1 MNTQNAEEFSEIMTL
16 SEIARYLKVSEK
28 TVTRMVKAG
37 DLPGGK
43 VSSQW
48 RFQKTVIDNWLT
60 AKIQEAQDE
69 DLTHIMASQSPILP
83 LPRLIPDEHILLDIH
98 PGSKRQVLSQLVRPL
113 MVTKA
118 VLNPGSFLMSLMDR
132 EDMVSTALT
141 DGVALPHV
149 RDQKT
154 SGVKE
159 TTMVLGVCA
168 EGTDVGAMDGKPTR
182 LFFLLCATDAA
193 KHLRLMAKLTL
204 MLRRS
209 QMVERFCACTSVREI
224 KDLLTEG
231 HLDLSIKL

>member
-1 MNTQNAEEFSEIMTL
+1 MSSLTEDEFSEIMTL
-16 SEIARYLKVSEK
+16 SDIARYLKVSEK

-60 AKIQEAQDE
+60 GKIQEAQDE
-69 DLTHIMASQSPILP
+69 DLAQIMASQSPVLP
-83 LPRLIPDEHILLDIH
+83 LPKLIPDEQILLDLK

-113 MVTKA
+113 LMTKA
-118 VLNPGSFLMSLMDR
+118 VPNPGSFLMRLMDR
-132 EDMVSTALT
+132 ENMVSTALT

-159 TTMVLGVCA
+159 TTLVLGICP
-168 EGTDVGAMDGKPTR
+168 EGTDFGAIDGKSTR

-204 MLRRS
+204 MLRRER
-209 QMVERFCACTSVREI
+209 MVDRFCSCTQLREV
-224 KDLLTEG
+224 KALLTEG
-231 HLDLSIKL
+231 HLDISIKL